1 MTVET
6 TVKSIKLFFQ
16 EQPSDKVYNVALVES
31 GGGYTVRVEWGRR
44 GANLSR
50 GTKAV
55 DVDRAAAEKAYD
67 KVVRSKTRKGYEV
80 WSDDNAPAEVA
91 PPAGEGSA
99 SKVAGDQR
107 EKLGQ
112 RAQLL
117 NSVGDGELEAL
128 LTSEAV
134 VAQQKLDGMRV
145 LFHIIDGKVVATNR
159 EGQIVAFTSVAERV
173 AAAFRGA
180 PEGTVFD
187 GELVG
192 ESYWVFDLLSYGDE
206 DLREAGYEDRYERLT
221 GIGVTTDEVTVVPT
235 AWDEDEKRRLLAAL
249 EAQNAEGI
257 VFKERDAP
265 YTMGRPASR
274 GAQLKYKF
282 TKSADVVITE
292 NAGNA
297 YQMAVYHEGELR
309 PAGKVFAGTTN
320 ESRAELD
327 RLLSAGENP
336 VAEVKYLYATDDHV
350 LFQPVFVRLR
360 DDKPA
365 SDCLRDQLIQTDRRG
380 LTEI

>member
-1 MTVET
+1 MAEEN

-16 EQPSDKVYNVALVES
+16 EQPSDKVYNVALVET
-31 GGGYTVRVEWGRR
+31 GGAYTVRVEWGRR
-44 GANLSR
+44 GANLNK

-55 DVDRAAAEKAYD
+55 NVELAAAEKAYE
-67 KVVRSKTRKGYEV
+67 KVVKQKTRKGYEV
-80 WSDDNAPAEVA
+80 LSEENKPAEVA

-117 NSVGDGELEAL
+117 NSIADDGVETL
-128 LTSEAV
+128 LASDAI

-145 LFHIIDGKVVATNR
+145 LLHIVEGKAVATNR
-159 EGQIVAFTSVAERV
+159 EGQITALASTSEV

-180 PEGTVFD
+180 PEGSIFD

-192 ESYWVFDLLSYGDE
+192 RDYWVFDLIAYGDE
-206 DLREAGYEDRYERLT
+206 DLREAGYEERYERLC
-221 GIGVTTDEVTVVPT
+221 GIGVETDGVIVVPT
-235 AWDEDEKRRLLAAL
+235 AWDEDEKRRLFAAL

-265 YTMGRPASR
+265 YTMGRPASG

-297 YQMAVYHEGELR
+297 YQMAVYHRGELR

-327 RLLSAGENP
+327 RMLVAGEVP

-360 DDKPA
+360 DDKDA
-365 SDCLRDQLIQTDRRG
+365 ADCVRDQLIQTDRRG
-380 LTEI
+380 LARI

>member
-1 MTVET
+1 MAET
-6 TVKSIKLFFQ
+6 TVRSIELFFQ
-16 EQPSDKVYNVALVES
+16 EQPSDKVYNVALVCED
-31 GGGYTVRVEWGRR
+31 GAYTVRVEWGRR

-55 DVDRAAAEKAYD
+55 KVELAAAEKAYD
-67 KVVRSKTRKGYEV
+67 KVVRQKTRKGYEV
-80 WSDDNAPAEVA
+80 ATADNRPAEVA

-107 EKLGQ
+107 ARLAQ

-117 NSVGDGELEAL
+117 NPVAESELEAL
-128 LTSEAV
+128 VTSDAL

-145 LFHIIDGKVVATNR
+145 LLHVVDGQVVATNR
-159 EGQIVAFTSVAERV
+159 EGQITAV
-173 AAAFRGA
+173 AAAITGAFCGA
-180 PEGTVFD
+180 PEGTIFD

-192 ESYWVFDLLSYGDE
+192 DRYWAFDLLAYGDE
-206 DLREAGYEDRYERLT
+206 DLREAGYVDRYERLA
-221 GIGVTTDEVTVVPT
+221 GVGVETDEVALVPT
-235 AWDEDEKRRLLAAL
+235 AWTEADKRRLLAAL
-249 EAQNAEGI
+249 EAASAEGI

-274 GAQLKYKF
+274 GAQLKFKF
-282 TKSADVVITE
+282 TKSADVVIVE

-297 YQMAVYHEGELR
+297 YRMAVYHEGELHI
-309 PAGKVFAGTTN
+309 AGKVFAGTTN

-327 RLLSAGENP
+327 RLLAGGVNP
-336 VAEVKYLYATDDHV
+336 VAEVRYLYATDDHV
-350 LFQPVFVRLR
+350 LYQPVFVRLR

-365 SDCLRDQLIQTDRRG
+365 VECLRDQLIQTDRRG